1 MSERERGG
9 GEREGG
15 RDREKERE
23 RESISKL
30 LFNCLLISRLKC
42 RLKCRVY
49 SAWNCKLKSSLFHST
64 SPVRFHFRCGN

>member
-1 MSERERGG
+1 MRERGEGGG
-9 GEREGG
+9 GERGEG
-15 RDREKERE
+15 RERKRE

-49 SAWNCKLKSSLFHST
+49 SAWNCKLKSSLFHSA